1 MTQSKAEIL
10 TVVTPH
16 QIHKKTKVIS
26 DVLFDY
32 KHAIHREYAPYWNY
46 ISI

>member
-1 MTQSKAEIL
+1 
-10 TVVTPH
+10 
-16 QIHKKTKVIS
+16 VIS

-32 KHAIHREYAPYWNY
+32 KHAIHREYAPYWND